1 MMDSVIIAAP
11 LLIAAVVMAVRFVG
25 CGLSTEGLEAAS
37 SYSGTVLSMVG
48 TGPTQGLVSFWQLDD
63 TSGTKALDSADSHH
77 GTYQGGFTLGAVG
90 LLDSGASD
98 SGNKAARF
106 DGNSGCVT
114 VPIKTN
120 LSSAS
125 FTVEAL
131 VQPSGI
137 DPHAHVIVAC
147 GTGYQLVLNG
157 TDFEAS
163 VADGGAFQSP
173 VVVHA
178 EVLGAA
184 SYYVAMTFDAPSKTL
199 QLFVNP
205 AASDGFGTF
214 QQSENAGGHSFA
226 FATVTYKAVTSGDLR
241 IGASADGAPSEFF
254 SGVIQDVAVYDRAL
268 SFCEIV
274 QHYWIFAT
282 GYLVPCSGSEA
293 AILGNLTGK
302 GTLSADKVGFAPNG
316 PTTTKITTLGP
327 NTYDIPYWCTFIDLI
342 LVGGGGG
349 GSYSGFAS
357 GVGGAGGQLVGQ
369 TFQRGNQIPWTT
381 TTITVTVGSGGAAG
395 TGSAG
400 PAAGGPTT
408 ATWTGKAGMP
418 LTAGGGGAMASSMGQ
433 TGTATSP
440 GNVTVNGT
448 PYPGGADQ
456 TATGAGGNAPGGGG
470 AGGSGLVLE
479 VAGGAGAGGAA
490 YVVARQS

>member
-1 MMDSVIIAAP
+1 MISPVLIAAP
-11 LLIAAVVMAVRFVG
+11 LLIAAIVMAVRFVG
-25 CGLSTEGLEAAS
+25 CGLATSGLEASS
-37 SYSGTVLSMVG
+37 SYSGTVSG
-48 TGPTQGLVSFWQLDD
+48 TAGLVSFWQLDD
-63 TSGTKALDSADSHH
+63 TSGTTAVDSADSNN
-77 GTYQGGFTLGAVG
+77 GTYQGGFAPGANG
-90 LLDSGASD
+90 LLDSSASD
-98 SGNKAARF
+98 SGNKAAEF
-106 DGNSGCVT
+106 DGNSGDVT
-114 VPIKTN
+114 VPIKSN
-120 LSSAS
+120 LKSPS

-131 VQPSGI
+131 VQPSVI
-137 DPHAHVIVAC
+137 DSNTHVIVAC

-157 TDFEAS
+157 NDFEAS

-178 EVLGAA
+178 KAQGGTPF
-184 SYYVAMTFDAPSKTL
+184 YVAMTYDAPSKTL

-214 QQSENAGGHSFA
+214 QQSENVGDKSFA
-226 FATVTYKAVTSGDLR
+226 FATVTYKAATSGNLR
-241 IGASADGAPSEFF
+241 MGASANGGPSEFF

-293 AILGNLTGK
+293 AIVGNLTGK

-349 GSYSGFAS
+349 GSYSGFAN

-369 TFQRGNQIPWTT
+369 TFQRGNGIPWAT
-381 TTITVTVGSGGAAG
+381 TTIAVTVGSGGTAG

-400 PAAGGPTT
+400 PTAGRQTS
-408 ATWTGKAGMP
+408 ATWTGKSGMP
-418 LTAGGGGAMASSMGQ
+418 LTAGGGGAMASPNQ
-433 TGTATSP
+433 TGTGTSP
-440 GNVTVNGT
+440 GSTTVNGT
-448 PYPGGADQ
+448 SYPGGANQ
-456 TATGAGGNAPGGGG
+456 TTPAGSGNPPGGGG
-470 AGGSGLVLE
+470 AGGSGVDLDLQ
-479 VAGGAGAGGAA
+479 GGAGAGGMA
-490 YVVARQS
+490 YVVAR

>member
-1 MMDSVIIAAP
+1 MISPVLIAAP
-11 LLIAAVVMAVRFVG
+11 LLIAAIVMAVRFVG
-25 CGLSTEGLEAAS
+25 CGLATGGLEASS
-37 SYSGTVLSMVG
+37 SYSGTVSG
-48 TGPTQGLVSFWQLDD
+48 TGGLVSFWQLDD
-63 TSGTKALDSADSHH
+63 TSGTTAVDSADSNN
-77 GTYQGGFTLGAVG
+77 GKYQGGFAPGANG
-90 LLDSGASD
+90 LLDSSASD
-98 SGNKAARF
+98 SGNKAAEF
-106 DGNSGCVT
+106 DGNSGDVT
-114 VPIKTN
+114 VPIKSN
-120 LSSAS
+120 LKSPS

-131 VQPSGI
+131 VQPSVI
-137 DPHAHVIVAC
+137 DSNTHVIVAC

-157 TDFEAS
+157 NDFEAS

-178 EVLGAA
+178 KAQGGTPF
-184 SYYVAMTFDAPSKTL
+184 YVAMTYDAPSKTL

-214 QQSENAGGHSFA
+214 QQSENVGDKSFA
-226 FATVTYKAVTSGDLR
+226 FATVTYKAATSGNLR
-241 IGASADGAPSEFF
+241 MGASANGGPSEFF
-254 SGVIQDVAVYDRAL
+254 SGVIQDVAVYNRAL

-282 GYLVPCSGSEA
+282 GYLVPCSGSGA
-293 AILGNLTGK
+293 GIVGGLTGK
-302 GTLSADKVGFAPNG
+302 GTLSANNVGFPPNG

-349 GSYSGFAS
+349 GSYSAFTN

-381 TTITVTVGSGGAAG
+381 TTITVTVGSGGTAG

-400 PAAGGPTT
+400 PNAGGPTK
-408 ATWTGKAGMP
+408 ANWTGKPGTTP
-418 LTAGGGGAMASSMGQ
+418 LTAGGGGAMASPMGQ
-433 TGTATSP
+433 TGTGTSP
-440 GNVTVNGT
+440 GSVTVNGT
-448 PYPGGADQ
+448 PYPGGPNQ
-456 TATGAGGNAPGGGG
+456 TTTGAGGNAPGGGG
-470 AGGSGLVLE
+470 AGGSGLALE
-479 VAGGAGAGGAA
+479 VAGGAGAGGTA

>member
-1 MMDSVIIAAP
+1 MISPVLIAAP
-11 LLIAAVVMAVRFVG
+11 LLIAAIVMAARFVG
-25 CGLSTEGLEAAS
+25 CGLSTEGLEAAA
-37 SYSGTVLSMVG
+37 SYSSTVSGTA
-48 TGPTQGLVSFWQLDD
+48 GLVSFWQLDD
-63 TSGTKALDSADSHH
+63 TSGTTAVDSADSNN
-77 GTYQGGFTLGAVG
+77 GTYQGGFALGANG
-90 LLDSGASD
+90 LLDSSASD
-98 SGNKAARF
+98 SGNKAAEF
-106 DGNSGCVT
+106 DGNSGDVT
-114 VPIKTN
+114 VPIKSN
-120 LSSAS
+120 LKSPS

-131 VQPSGI
+131 VQPTAI
-137 DPHAHVIVAC
+137 DSNTHVIVAC

-157 TDFEAS
+157 DAFEAS
-163 VADGGAFQSP
+163 VADGGAFQPP

-178 EVLGAA
+178 EAQGGAPF
-184 SYYVAMTFDAPSKTL
+184 YVAMTFDSASTTL

-214 QQSENAGGHSFA
+214 QQSENAGDKSFA
-226 FATVTYKAVTSGDLR
+226 FATVTYKAATSGNLR
-241 IGASADGAPSEFF
+241 IGASANGGPSEFF
-254 SGVIQDVAVYDRAL
+254 SGVIQDVAVYNRAL

-282 GYLVPCSGSEA
+282 GYLVPCSGSGA
-293 AILGNLTGK
+293 GIVGGLTGK
-302 GTLSADKVGFAPNG
+302 GILSATAAFPPNG
-316 PTTTKITTLGP
+316 PTTTKFASSGSF
-327 NTYDIPYWCTFIDLI
+327 DIPYWCTFIDLI

-349 GSYSGFAS
+349 GSYSGFAN

-381 TTITVTVGSGGAAG
+381 TTITVTVGSGGTAG

-400 PAAGGPTT
+400 PTAGSPTT

-418 LTAGGGGAMASSMGQ
+418 LAAGGGGAMASPMGQ

-440 GNVTVNGT
+440 ENVTVNGT
-448 PYPGGADQ
+448 PYAGGANQ
-456 TATGAGGNAPGGGG
+456 TTTGAGGNAPGGGG
-470 AGGSGLVLE
+470 AGGSGLALE

>member
-1 MMDSVIIAAP
+1 MISPVLIAAP
-11 LLIAAVVMAVRFVG
+11 LLIAAIVMAVRFVG
-25 CGLSTEGLEAAS
+25 CGLSTSGLEVNS
-37 SYSGTVLSMVG
+37 SYSGTVSG
-48 TGPTQGLVSFWQLDD
+48 TGGLVSFWQLDD
-63 TSGTKALDSADSHH
+63 TSGTTAVDSADSNN
-77 GTYQGGFTLGAVG
+77 GTYQGGFTLGANG
-90 LLDSGASD
+90 LLNSGASD
-98 SGNKAARF
+98 SGNKAAQF
-106 DGNSGCVT
+106 DGNSGDVKVT
-114 VPIKTN
+114 IKSN
-120 LSSAS
+120 LKSPS

-131 VQPSGI
+131 VQPSAI
-137 DPHAHVIVAC
+137 DSNTHVIVAC

-157 TDFEAS
+157 NDFEAS

-178 EVLGAA
+178 KAQVGTL
-184 SYYVAMTFDAPSKTL
+184 YYVAMTYDAPSTTL

-214 QQSENAGGHSFA
+214 QQSENAGDKSFA
-226 FATVTYKAVTSGDLR
+226 FATVTYKAATSGNLR
-241 IGASADGAPSEFF
+241 IGASANGGPSEFF
-254 SGVIQDVAVYDRAL
+254 SGVIQDVAVYNRAL

-282 GYLVPCSGSEA
+282 GYLVPCSGSGA
-293 AILGNLTGK
+293 GIVGGLTGK
-302 GTLSADKVGFAPNG
+302 GTLSATAAFPPNG
-316 PTTTKITTLGP
+316 PTTTPIATSGP
-327 NTYDIPYWCTFIDLI
+327 NTYEIPYWCTFIDLI

-381 TTITVTVGSGGAAG
+381 TTITVTVGSGGTAG

-400 PAAGGPTT
+400 PNAGGQTT

-418 LTAGGGGAMASSMGQ
+418 LTAGGGGAMASPMGQ
-433 TGTATSP
+433 TGTGTSP
-440 GNVTVNGT
+440 GSVTVNGT
-448 PYPGGADQ
+448 SYSGGANQ
-456 TATGAGGNAPGGGG
+456 TTAGRPGNAPGGAG
-470 AGGSGLVLE
+470 AGGSGLDLE
-479 VAGGAGAGGAA
+479 FAGGAGAGGQA

>member
-1 MMDSVIIAAP
+1 MAMVDSVIIAAP
-11 LLIAAVVMAVRFVG
+11 LLIAAIVMAVRFVG
-25 CGLSTEGLEAAS
+25 CGLATSGLEASS
-37 SYSGTVLSMVG
+37 SYSGTVSG
-48 TGPTQGLVSFWQLDD
+48 TGGLVSFWQLDD
-63 TSGTKALDSADSHH
+63 TSGTTAVDSADSNN
-77 GTYQGGFTLGAVG
+77 GKYQGGFAPGANG
-90 LLDSGASD
+90 LLDSSASD
-98 SGNKAARF
+98 SGNKATEF
-106 DGNSGCVT
+106 DGNSGDVT
-114 VPIKTN
+114 VAIKPN
-120 LSSAS
+120 LSTPS

-131 VQPSGI
+131 VQTSAI
-137 DPHAHVIVAC
+137 DADTHVIVAC

-157 TDFEAS
+157 SDFEAS
-163 VADGGAFQSP
+163 VADGGAFQPP

-178 EVLGAA
+178 EAQAGTPF
-184 SYYVAMTFDAPSKTL
+184 YVAMTFDSPSKTL

-214 QQSENAGGHSFA
+214 QQSENTGDKSFA
-226 FATVTYKAVTSGDLR
+226 SATVTYKAATSGNLR
-241 IGASADGAPSEFF
+241 IGASADGGPSEFF
-254 SGVIQDVAVYDRAL
+254 SGVIQDVAVYKRAL

-282 GYLVPCSGSEA
+282 GYLVPCSGSGA
-293 AILGNLTGK
+293 GIVGGLTGK
-302 GTLSADKVGFAPNG
+302 GTLSANNVGFPPNG

-349 GSYSGFAS
+349 GSYSAFTN

-381 TTITVTVGSGGAAG
+381 TMITVTVGSGGTAG

-400 PAAGGPTT
+400 PNAGGPTT
-408 ATWTGKAGMP
+408 ANWTGKPGTTP
-418 LTAGGGGAMASSMGQ
+418 LTAGGGGAMASPMGQ
-433 TGTATSP
+433 TGTGTSP
-440 GNVTVNGT
+440 GSVTVNGT
-448 PYPGGADQ
+448 PYPGGPNQ
-456 TATGAGGNAPGGGG
+456 TTTGAGGNAPGGGG
-470 AGGSGLVLE
+470 AGGSGLALE